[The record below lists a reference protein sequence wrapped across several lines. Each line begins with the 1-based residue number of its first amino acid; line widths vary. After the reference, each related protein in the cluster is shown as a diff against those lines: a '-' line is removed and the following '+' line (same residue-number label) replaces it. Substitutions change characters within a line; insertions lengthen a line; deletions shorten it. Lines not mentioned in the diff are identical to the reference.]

1 MAQAQFSFG
10 NPTGLKRQE
19 PDYESEAEGEPK
31 RHCARPVES
40 YRNYDFT
47 AIPTDGVLAGE
58 SSNDSDEWS
67 YLPQHNP
74 NSTYPYLFSGP
85 PHLVDWASQP
95 DWSPTLSTD
104 FVSSQEWGTTYP
116 DQGQGVQTSH
126 PVLSS
131 STVQLHSEPSFNT
144 VPEYNSRDLPL
155 SLAEE
160 INVGYFW
167 TERNDDTTNDQ
178 LPWVAE
184 IPEPFNPYANSSST
198 WQLNDNHATNIEF
211 RRTESQKSP
220 SIASSPAAPASDA
233 STGMGVN
240 ALVYATGFLH
250 DEDEVAYD
258 VCLGV
263 IEVKALSSFTGN
275 KHGLSCPV
283 NLQAFGDQLK
293 IYFQDTGKYAG
304 LINVPALTRLH
315 SDFNVRLTAHLVAT
329 SAKPGKPSGKGGRTG
344 SINRECQVR
353 VVVHGFKKEEVAIG
367 ALLSDAESFFQ
378 QPAMEECGRD
388 IEYCNPHYLLR
399 PGAYMP
405 NLEDLSISPQSYL
418 TPSSE
423 ALEEAENSKFMRI
436 FEDASNPGDPV
447 ACFPRTPSPPTLR
460 SRLKE

>member
-1 MAQAQFSFG
+1 MAHAQFPFG
-10 NPTGLKRQE
+10 SPAGLKRQQ
-19 PDYESEAEGEPK
+19 PDYGYEAEGEPK
-31 RHCARPVES
+31 RYCAWPVES
-40 YRNYDFT
+40 HRNFDFT
-47 AIPTDGVLAGE
+47 GIPADGVLGGQ
-58 SSNDSDEWS
+58 SSSHGSDEWR

-74 NSTYPYLFSGP
+74 NSTYPYHFSGP
-85 PHLVDWASQP
+85 HFLMDWAPQP
-95 DWSPTLSTD
+95 GWSLTLPTE
-104 FVSSQEWGTTYP
+104 FVSSQEWGTFYS

-131 STVQLHSEPSFNT
+131 STVQLHAEPSFNT

-160 INVGYFW
+160 INVGDFW

-184 IPEPFNPYANSSST
+184 IPEPFNPYANSAST

-220 SIASSPAAPASDA
+220 SIASSLAAPASDA

-240 ALVYATGFLH
+240 ALGFLH
-250 DEDEVAYD
+250 DGDEAAYD

-263 IEVKALSSFTGN
+263 FKIEVKALSSFTGS
-275 KHGLSCPV
+275 KYGLMCPV
-283 NLQAFGDQLK
+283 NLQTFGDQLK

-304 LINVPALTRLH
+304 LISVPALTRIH
-315 SDFNVRLTAHLVAT
+315 SDFKVKLTAHLVAT
-329 SAKPGKPSGKGGRTG
+329 NDKPGKTSGKGGRTG
-344 SINRECQVR
+344 SISRECQVR
-353 VVVHGFKKEEVAIG
+353 VVVHGFKKEAVTIG
-367 ALLSDAESFFQ
+367 ALLSDAELFFQ
-378 QPAMEECGRD
+378 QPSMEECGRD

-405 NLEDLSISPQSYL
+405 TMEDLSISPQSDL
-418 TPSSE
+418 TPSGE
-423 ALEEAENSKFMRI
+423 ALQEAEKSKFMRK
-436 FEDASNPGDPV
+436 FEDAGNPGDTV
-447 ACFPRTPSPPTLR
+447 ACYPTTPSPPALQ